1 MSMMLKAKF
10 VGIGAA
16 GNKAVIN
23 LIKKYPELE
32 NDYVLVNSTL
42 KDIPEEYQS
51 KSVELVGEFRGCA
64 KERSKANEM
73 MSESIGQEVF
83 DIVLDD
89 DTSMVIIATSSE
101 GGTGS
106 GASTVLAQYVSQ
118 VYSIPVHVYA
128 FTGFEDDARGLK
140 NTVDFFKEGDSNY
153 IIHAISNKKFLDEA
167 NGNRLKAEQ
176 LANDKFA
183 SDVNIILGGTIV
195 PSSQNIDQSDLLKL
209 TNTPGYMT
217 VETIDLSR
225 VKNVQD
231 YNERITEALD
241 SSKNL
246 TVEATCKRIGV
257 IFNLKEKSQA
267 FVDFSNAVLKERY
280 GSPFEVF
287 THIQDVGNNE
297 YAYVITSGLK
307 LPIQD
312 IEDAY
317 NAFKEATS
325 RVDTSADSFF
335 SGKDKFDTD
344 TSQFD
349 SLTRVTTTTDQI
361 KKAKAAFLNKGKKHI
376 NNPVSDEF

>member
-83 DIVLDD
+83 DVVLDD

-361 KKAKAAFLNKGKKHI
+361 KKAKAAFLNKGKKRI